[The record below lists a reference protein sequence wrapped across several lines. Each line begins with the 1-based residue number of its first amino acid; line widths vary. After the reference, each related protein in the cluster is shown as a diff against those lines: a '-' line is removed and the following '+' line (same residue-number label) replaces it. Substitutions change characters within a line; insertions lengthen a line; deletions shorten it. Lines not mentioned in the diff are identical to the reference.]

1 MMRPSIAPVMLAAA
15 FLSLLAAYMV
25 PRGID
30 VSAQLA
36 ISDNPAAI
44 AERSI
49 DEKFNTGLAEREIKL
64 ALVAKN
70 ADLAQSFVDLAPCRD
85 CPGTDRIS
93 ETCG

>member
-1 MMRPSIAPVMLAAA
+1 MTRPSIAPVMLAAA
-15 FLSLLAAYMV
+15 FLALLAAYMV

-49 DEKFNTGLAEREIKL
+49 DEKFNTGLAERKIKL
-64 ALVAKN
+64 ALVAKD
-70 ADLAQSFVDLAPCRD
+70 ADLAQSFVDLAAARHVATAPAL
-85 CPGTDRIS
+85 T
-93 ETCG
+93 E